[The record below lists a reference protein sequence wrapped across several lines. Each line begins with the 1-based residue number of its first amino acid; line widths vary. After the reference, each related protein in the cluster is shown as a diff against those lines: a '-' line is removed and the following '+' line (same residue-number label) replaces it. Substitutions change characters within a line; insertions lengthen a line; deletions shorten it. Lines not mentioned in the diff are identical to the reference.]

1 MFYSVYFKSAL
12 FLIAIILSV
21 CLFRFYSKSDLKQP
35 TAKQSAIILT
45 LMLLLTCIMRLP
57 YVRDVEYDIDTSTW
71 LSAVIA
77 VDRYP
82 DKLWTL
88 LNYTDARPLTVFP
101 LVAGSWLGMPAS
113 YASAEIIG
121 LLLWLATIIFLYKL
135 CRLFTGSGIS
145 LVIVWGLCLFLGTI
159 SPIFAA
165 YNSEH
170 VSIFM
175 ITAAISGLFLYV
187 YRRWNSGLVAS
198 MFGILLGSLVY
209 AKFQNAPMGLLIG
222 FFLLWVMVGRKD
234 WKNVAFL
241 IAGSL
246 LPTVL
251 LNVYYGSI
259 GKLNVFWNNYF
270 WNYFYYSFTTQFSPM
285 PIAERFSIGRI
296 LRFLFHSAN
305 SSVYLFTLCF
315 LAIALPLFNVRQW
328 KRISSEKPPVLF
340 VFTSLLLVLS
350 VYAVLQSGN
359 DFEHYKLFLL
369 IPLLLFI
376 GLMLSVSTPAVT
388 KYALIFLVMG
398 CVLQTGINL
407 KYLSK
412 DRPYDSR
419 IVLDRKIVNHIVR
432 NTGTNDPVV
441 VWGWRDGLLVN
452 AGRAM
457 GYRDVH
463 AFHFSLK
470 SPLIPSWTKDF
481 LDDMEQNKPKLFIE
495 AMIRD
500 YSERG
505 HLFLPHDQVPV
516 VREYVRQHYRLVD
529 QMDSV
534 RIFRRIEEV
543 E

>member
-1 MFYSVYFKSAL
+1 
-12 FLIAIILSV
+12 
-21 CLFRFYSKSDLKQP
+21 
-35 TAKQSAIILT
+35 
-45 LMLLLTCIMRLP
+45 MRVP

-82 DKLWTL
+82 DKIWTL

-113 YASAEIIG
+113 YAGAEIIG
-121 LLLWLATIIFLYKL
+121 LLLWLATVVLLYQF
-135 CRLFTGSGIS
+135 CRLFAGSAIS
-145 LVIVWGLCLFLGTI
+145 LIIVWGLCIFLGTI

-187 YRRWNSGLVAS
+187 YRRWNSGLIAS
-198 MFGILLGSLVY
+198 ALGILLGSLVY

-222 FFLLWVMVGRKD
+222 FFLLWAMAGRKD
-234 WKNVAFL
+234 WKNIAFL

-246 LPTVL
+246 LPTAL
-251 LNVYYGSI
+251 LNVYYASM
-259 GKLNVFWNNYF
+259 GKLEVFWNNYF

-296 LRFLFHSAN
+296 LRFLFYAT
-305 SSVYLFTLCF
+305 SSGVYLLTLCS
-315 LAIALPLFNVRQW
+315 LAAALALANIRQW
-328 KRISSEKPPVLF
+328 KRISPEKPPILF
-340 VFTSLLLVLS
+340 VFTFLLLILS
-350 VYAVLQSGN
+350 VYAVLQAGN
-359 DFEHYKLFLL
+359 DFEHYKLFLF

-376 GLMLSVSTPAVT
+376 GLTLSVSTPFVR
-388 KYALIFLVMG
+388 KYAVAFLMTG

-412 DRPYDSR
+412 DLPYDKR
-419 IVLDRKIVNHIVR
+419 TTLDHKIVNHIVQ

-470 SPLIPSWTKDF
+470 SPLVPFWTKDF

-516 VREYVRQHYRLVD
+516 IREYVRQHYRLVD
-529 QMDSV
+529 QMDGV
-534 RIFRRIEEV
+534 RIFRRIEGV

>member
-1 MFYSVYFKSAL
+1 
-12 FLIAIILSV
+12 
-21 CLFRFYSKSDLKQP
+21 
-35 TAKQSAIILT
+35 
-45 LMLLLTCIMRLP
+45 MRVP

-101 LVAGSWLGMPAS
+101 LVAGTWLGMPAS
-113 YASAEIIG
+113 YAGAEIIG
-121 LLLWLATIIFLYKL
+121 LLLWLATVVLLYQL
-135 CRLFTGSGIS
+135 CTLFASSQIS
-145 LVIVWGLCLFLGTI
+145 LMLVWGFCIFLGTI

-170 VSIFM
+170 ISVFM

-187 YRRWNSGLVAS
+187 YRWWNSGTIAS
-198 MFGILLGSLVY
+198 ALGILLGSLVY

-222 FFLLWVMVGRKD
+222 FFLLWVMGERKD
-234 WKNVAFL
+234 WKNITCL
-241 IAGSL
+241 ITGSL

-251 LNVYYGSI
+251 LNVYYGSM
-259 GKLNVFWNNYF
+259 GKLEVFWNNYF

-296 LRFLFHSAN
+296 LRFLFHAT
-305 SSVYLFTLCF
+305 SSGVYLFALCS
-315 LAIALPLFNVRQW
+315 LAIALPLANIRQW
-328 KRISSEKPPVLF
+328 RKVSSEKPPVLF
-340 VFTSLLLVLS
+340 VFIFLLLVLS
-350 VYAVLQSGN
+350 VYAVLQAGN
-359 DFEHYKLFLL
+359 DFEHYKLFLF
-369 IPLLLFI
+369 IPLLLFV
-376 GLMLSVSTPAVT
+376 GLMLSVSTPFVS
-388 KYALIFLVMG
+388 KYAVAFLMIG

-412 DRPYDSR
+412 DLPYDNR
-419 IVLDRKIVNHIVR
+419 VVLDRKIVNHIVR
-432 NTGTNDPVV
+432 NTDADDPVV
-441 VWGWRDGLLVN
+441 VWGWRDGLLVK

-470 SPLIPSWTKDF
+470 SPLVPFWTKDF
-481 LDDMEQNKPKLFIE
+481 LEDMEQNKPKLFIE

-516 VREYVRQHYRLVD
+516 IRDYVKQKYRFVK
-529 QMDSV
+529 QMDGV
-534 RIFRRIEEV
+534 RIFRRIEDEP
-543 E
+543 

>member
-1 MFYSVYFKSAL
+1 MFYSVYFKSVL
-12 FLIAIILSV
+12 FLIVFVLSV
-21 CLFRFYSKSDLKQP
+21 CLLWFYSKSDLKQP
-35 TAKQSAIILT
+35 TAKQCGVLLL
-45 LMLLLTCIMRLP
+45 LMLLLTCIMRVP

-113 YASAEIIG
+113 YAGAEIIG
-121 LLLWLATIIFLYKL
+121 LLLWLATVVLLYQL
-135 CRLFTGSGIS
+135 CRLFAGSAIS
-145 LVIVWGLCLFLGTI
+145 LIIVWGLCIFLGTI

-187 YRRWNSGLVAS
+187 YRRWNSGLIAS
-198 MFGILLGSLVY
+198 ALGILLGSLVY

-222 FFLLWVMVGRKD
+222 FFLLWAMAGRKD
-234 WKNVAFL
+234 WKNIAFL

-246 LPTVL
+246 LPTAL
-251 LNVYYGSI
+251 LNVYYGSM
-259 GKLNVFWNNYF
+259 GKLEVFWNNYF

-296 LRFLFHSAN
+296 LRFLFYAT
-305 SSVYLFTLCF
+305 SSGVYLLTLCS
-315 LAIALPLFNVRQW
+315 LAAALALANIRQW
-328 KRISSEKPPVLF
+328 KRISPEKPPILF
-340 VFTSLLLVLS
+340 VFTFLLLILS
-350 VYAVLQSGN
+350 VYAVLQAGN
-359 DFEHYKLFLL
+359 DFEHYKLFLF
-369 IPLLLFI
+369 IPLLLFM
-376 GLMLSVSTPAVT
+376 GLTLSVSTPFVR
-388 KYALIFLVMG
+388 KYAVAFLMTG

-412 DRPYDSR
+412 DLPYDKR
-419 IVLDRKIVNHIVR
+419 TTLDHKIVNHIVQ

-470 SPLIPSWTKDF
+470 SPLVPFWTKDF

-516 VREYVRQHYRLVD
+516 IREYVRQHYRLVD
-529 QMDSV
+529 QMDGV
-534 RIFRRIEEV
+534 RIFRRIEGV